1 MRPAGLG
8 YSRKRRGR
16 VSRLGRG
23 RQVRKRQDAHQSLV
37 AVDDRQPADL
47 LFAHV
52 AGDVCRL
59 LFPGAP
65 EFTTPAHRDQTFLKR
80 EDEVWSAW
88 IPLGDCPRMQGSLA
102 VLPRSNHAVPPPGS
116 RWRRFDFSAG
126 DVLFVNSLTLHRALP
141 NRSAEI
147 RVSVDFRFCRA

>member
-1 MRPAGLG
+1 MRVRISVGDDLRFVARFERDRAPRSCEAFAAVLPF
-8 YSRKRRGR
+8 RR
-16 VSRLGRG
+16 
-23 RQVRKRQDAHQSLV
+23 H
-37 AVDDRQPADL
+37 L
-47 LFAHV
+47 LQARWS
-52 AGDVCRL
+52 G
-59 LFPGAP
+59 
-65 EFTTPAHRDQTFLKR
+65 E
-80 EDEVWSAW
+80 SAW